1 MKEHHNSETEKLRM
15 DTDNKRRCEI
25 ETDHIQKSYF
35 KKTNKIISE
44 TQDVGIREN
53 SVRRQ

>member
-25 ETDHIQKSYF
+25 ETDHIQKSYL
-35 KKTNKIISE
+35 KKPIKLS
-44 TQDVGIREN
+44 QK
-53 SVRRQ
+53 RRLL

>member
-25 ETDHIQKSYF
+25 ETD
-35 KKTNKIISE
+35 
-44 TQDVGIREN
+44 R
-53 SVRRQ
+53 SVWLSHRVRGEKW